1 MRAAVAVPLS
11 AVPRLAAVRNL
22 VQARQEFHAL
32 AAWLMREESRPRPL
46 PAVEREPERRGR
58 EIQRRLLE
66 AHVAQ
71 RGTGLV

>member
-1 MRAAVAVPLS
+1 
-11 AVPRLAAVRNL
+11 
-22 VQARQEFHAL
+22 
-32 AAWLMREESRPRPL
+32 L